1 MYDASDTIYYLEEGY
16 KVVAVE
22 ANPAL
27 VRRAETM
34 LSSYIASGQL
44 QILNAAISDT
54 NGAVQL
60 VVCGDDLGS
69 SSIYE
74 EKVRDRTPIG
84 TFTVPGITIQE
95 LFDRFGIPYYLK
107 IDVEGTDGLCVRA
120 LSSASKPNYLS
131 FEVDDHIE
139 ELIEHLA
146 SIGFKKFKL
155 INQVTFR
162 ELTNRRNLRD
172 RTTLK
177 IVRMLGMPSLSMLSA
192 AAGFLNPPIVRD
204 LLLGAVMGPGVRS
217 AS

>member
-1 MYDASDTIYYLEEGY
+1 MVKTIFDVGMYDASDTIYYLEEGY

-74 EKVRDRTPIG
+74 DKVRDRTPIG
-84 TFTVPGITIQE
+84 TFTIPGITIQE
-95 LFDRFGIPYYLK
+95 F
-107 IDVEGTDGLCVRA
+107 V
-120 LSSASKPNYLS
+120 
-131 FEVDDHIE
+131 
-139 ELIEHLA
+139 
-146 SIGFKKFKL
+146 
-155 INQVTFR
+155 
-162 ELTNRRNLRD
+162 
-172 RTTLK
+172 
-177 IVRMLGMPSLSMLSA
+177 
-192 AAGFLNPPIVRD
+192 
-204 LLLGAVMGPGVRS
+204 
-217 AS
+217 